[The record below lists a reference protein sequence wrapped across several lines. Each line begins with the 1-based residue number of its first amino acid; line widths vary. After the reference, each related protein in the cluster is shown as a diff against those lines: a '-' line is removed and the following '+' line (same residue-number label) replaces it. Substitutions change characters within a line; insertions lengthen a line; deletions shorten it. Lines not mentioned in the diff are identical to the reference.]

1 MKRASGVL
9 MHISSLPGP
18 YGIGSFGK
26 EAVSFGKT
34 LRKAGFTY
42 WQVLPFGLTDR
53 FHSPYKSE
61 SAFAGNP
68 WFIDLE
74 QLAENGLLTSE
85 DLSKSRCPEQYAAAY
100 AWLEK
105 TRLPLLHKAFSRLTP
120 AQRGAVTA
128 FCEAQAHWLLDFA
141 LYMAL
146 KDRFQQKPWYA
157 WDAPYKDRAADALAR
172 AQKELSD
179 EILFHAFLQYT
190 FYAQWARVKEQ
201 LNQIGLRLIGDMPI
215 YVSLESADVWAGR
228 GLFALNQTGMPKS
241 VAGVPP
247 DYFSADGQKWG
258 NPLYDWAEMKK
269 DGYAWWLHR
278 LESAFQF
285 YDLVRIDHFRA
296 FSSYW
301 SVPAEAKTAKEGVW
315 TL

>member
-1 MKRASGVL
+1 
-9 MHISSLPGP
+9 
-18 YGIGSFGK
+18 
-26 EAVSFGKT
+26 
-34 LRKAGFTY
+34 
-42 WQVLPFGLTDR
+42 
-53 FHSPYKSE
+53 
-61 SAFAGNP
+61 
-68 WFIDLE
+68 
-74 QLAENGLLTSE
+74 
-85 DLSKSRCPEQYAAAY
+85 
-100 AWLEK
+100 
-105 TRLPLLHKAFSRLTP
+105 
-120 AQRGAVTA
+120 
-128 FCEAQAHWLLDFA
+128 
-141 LYMAL
+141 
-146 KDRFQQKPWYA
+146 
-157 WDAPYKDRAADALAR
+157 
-172 AQKELSD
+172 
-179 EILFHAFLQYT
+179 
-190 FYAQWARVKEQ
+190 
-201 LNQIGLRLIGDMPI
+201 MPI

-228 GLFALNQTGMPKS
+228 GLFDLNQAGMPKS